1 MYEKPKKSLAELTER
16 KRELT
21 NKIVNG
27 QNLDYMAMEKLQKQM
42 AAVIKEINQRKE
54 ELKDTQL
61 TDLHRKGVSNG

>member
-27 QNLDYMAMEKLQKQM
+27 QNLDYMAMDKLQKQL
-42 AAVIKEINQRKE
+42 ASVNKEIHQRKE
-54 ELKDTQL
+54 ELKETQL
-61 TDLHRKGVSNG
+61 TNLHRKEVSNG